1 MKRAGL
7 KLTIMEGEAMILEAT
22 AIIDVPITVETP
34 HSDVDSATFYSS
46 VLGGLLI
53 KSSELKSSP
62 PAFGFDQIPNPD
74 PIIESLPPPA
84 DPSPETL
91 SYPTK
96 SIHFGRIVKSLSVS

>member
-1 MKRAGL
+1 
-7 KLTIMEGEAMILEAT
+7 MEGEAMILEAT
-22 AIIDVPITVETP
+22 AIMDVPITVETP